1 MIATLKHFAAALLV
15 IAVVLCASAG
25 GQTSRSTSQ
34 PTSQPTTRG
43 GAAELSKRLVGPSD
57 GKRIDTGPQ
66 SPWAQWAR
74 TLGALALVVVLI
86 FAARIML
93 KRFGP
98 VSGQQRRD
106 MLDVL
111 ARATVSPRHQLLL
124 VRVGRRVVLVG
135 QSPASLST
143 LSEVTDPDEVA
154 SLIEA
159 ASVGAGLKHPADIAG
174 HREAKA

>member
-1 MIATLKHFAAALLV
+1 MIAMLKHFAAALL
-15 IAVVLCASAG
+15 ITAVVLCASAS
-25 GQTSRSTSQ
+25 GQTT
-34 PTSQPTTRG
+34 QPTTQA
-43 GAAELSKRLVGPSD
+43 GASDMANRKVGPSD
-57 GKRIDTGPQ
+57 SRKIESGSQD
-66 SPWAQWAR
+66 PWTQWGR

-98 VSGQQRRD
+98 VSGGQRRD

-124 VRVGRRVVLVG
+124 VRLGRRVVLVG
-135 QSPASLST
+135 QSPASLTT
-143 LSEVTDPDEVA
+143 LSEVTDADEVA

-159 ASVGAGLKHPADIAG
+159 ASSGTGLKHAADTAQR
-174 HREAKA
+174 REEKA

>member
-1 MIATLKHFAAALLV
+1 MIRTLKHFAAALLV

-25 GQTSRSTSQ
+25 AQTSRSAT
-34 PTSQPTTRG
+34 QPTTRSR
-43 GAAELSKRLVGPSD
+43 AAEISKRLVGPSD
-57 GKRIDTGPQ
+57 GKRINTGPQ
-66 SPWAQWAR
+66 NPWAQWAR

-98 VSGQQRRD
+98 VSGRQRRD

-111 ARATVSPRHQLLL
+111 ARAAVSPRHQMLL

-135 QSPASLST
+135 QSPASMT
-143 LSEVTDPDEVA
+143 ALSEVTDPDEVA
-154 SLIEA
+154 ALIDA
-159 ASVGAGLKHPADIAG
+159 ASSGAGLKHAADIAG
-174 HREAKA
+174 RSGGKA

>member
-1 MIATLKHFAAALLV
+1 MIAMSKHFDAALL
-15 IAVVLCASAG
+15 ITAVVLCASAM
-25 GQTSRSTSQ
+25 GQTTKL
-34 PTSQPTTRG
+34 TTQPTTPPTTQA
-43 GAAELSKRLVGPSD
+43 GASDMSQRLIGPSD
-57 GKRIDTGPQ
+57 GKRISTGPK
-66 SPWAQWAR
+66 SPWTQWGR

-98 VSGQQRRD
+98 ISGQQRRD

-124 VRVGRRVVLVG
+124 VRLGRRLVLVG
-135 QSPASLST
+135 QSPTSLTT

-154 SLIEA
+154 ALIEA
-159 ASVGAGLKHPADIAG
+159 ASTGSGLKHAADTAP
-174 HREAKA
+174 HREEIA